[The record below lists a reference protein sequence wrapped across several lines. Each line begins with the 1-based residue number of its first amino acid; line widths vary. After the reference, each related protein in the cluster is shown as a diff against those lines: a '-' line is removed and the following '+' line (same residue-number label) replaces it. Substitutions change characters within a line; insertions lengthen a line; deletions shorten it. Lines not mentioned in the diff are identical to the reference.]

1 MKITLL
7 EHQKSAVDFIDNT
20 TYQGALLWHEMGL
33 GKTVSALFSLR
44 NLIAKLKGGGCSNP
58 KVICLLPKS
67 MLNQWKAETQKF
79 APDIFSNIIFLPY
92 SQLKKAKGLI
102 MYYDVR
108 ALVLDESH
116 YIKTQGTNRVNE
128 LVELLTAIHGSH
140 GSFKGGKIICLSGTP
155 MLNHAGEIY
164 TTWALLASP
173 NIEKSAQLLVDGK
186 RYEMWKQSFTRAKEK
201 SWSTRFGGKKYGTSA
216 EGVANNDKLN
226 KLIGPIIHLRKASDC
241 LDLPPKQVIP
251 IDLGLPDD
259 RLLADAGKDGI
270 LDEESYMK
278 ILSELAKA
286 KTTHAIDWIR
296 NFLSQS
302 SEQLIVFCPYKFPLE
317 EIQKVFKNKCML
329 YTGAQS
335 TGERKEAMD
344 AFKNG
349 SARIALGT
357 YKAMG
362 VGLNM
367 QFAHTTLYLGYPWT
381 SGDVDQAMARTD
393 RMGQQGR
400 TLHYFLMSGAND
412 HRILNLVKSKEE
424 MIQVVEGGLKE
435 YEYRDLSNLGIDSFL

>member
-1 MKITLL
+1 MKVTLL
-7 EHQKSAVDFIDNT
+7 EHQKSAVSFIDHT
-20 TYQGALLWHEMGL
+20 TFLGALLWHEMGL
-33 GKTVSALFSLR
+33 GKTISALFALR
-44 NLIAKLKGGGCSNP
+44 NLIAKLRAGGCANP

-67 MLNQWKAETQKF
+67 MVNQWKAETQKF

-116 YIKTQGTNRVNE
+116 YIKTQGTNRVGD
-128 LVELLTAIHGSH
+128 LCDLLDAIHDSH

-164 TTWALLASP
+164 TTWALLASSD
-173 NIEKSAQLLVDGK
+173 IGKASKLLKDNK
-186 RYEMWKQSFTRAKEK
+186 RYDMWKQSFTRAKEK

-216 EGVANNDKLN
+216 EGVENNDKLN
-226 KLIGPIIHLRKASDC
+226 KLIGPVVHLRKASDC
-241 LDLPPKQVIP
+241 LDLPQKQIIP

-259 RLLADAGKDGI
+259 KLLTDAGKDGV
-270 LDEESYMK
+270 LDDEAYMK

-286 KTTHAIDWIR
+286 KTVHAIDWIR

-335 TGERKEAMD
+335 SNERKEAMD
-344 AFKNG
+344 AFRNG
-349 SARIALGT
+349 NVRLALGT

-393 RMGQQGR
+393 RMGQTGR

-424 MIQVVEGGLKE
+424 MIQTVEDGLKE
-435 YEYRDLSNLGIDSFL
+435 YEYQNLSALGIGDFL